1 MLKKIKT
8 IRYLYKKDMKD
19 RVEQAIKRIE
29 GDLEM
34 LSFKAKGILSEQG
47 EFLRSLNDLIN
58 EFEAKKMDIESKINA
73 YKMDLTELNEAEV
86 EKRAQLKILKDIV
99 V

>member
-29 GDLEM
+29 ADLEM
-34 LSFKAKGILSEQG
+34 LSFKAKDILSEQG